1 MSQPRYSDNAT
12 SGDDSWRN
20 NNNKN
25 QNKINR
31 QRSIQGTGRSNY
43 GRRRSSNAGGG
54 AAAAGGRSNSSNNPL
69 GQAIGNWIS
78 NRNRRRLHQQRTS
91 NNNNNSRGVGTTI
104 TSSAPVGTEAN
115 AILNMT
121 RNALHFAYPPTGFE
135 TPIEHSLLYAM
146 IEFPERYPEQVVKN
160 EIEDEEFEIY
170 LFVRKEDDGKKKDD
184 RRRDEN
190 KHTSTHDT
198 YYSGGRREQGRRE
211 ENEDDENDDDEKP
224 VSYAQLSALLSLSA
238 EKNPPSSS
246 SSAAEDQQ
254 QSRTTI
260 YNANASAS
268 PSSQLSIGQ
277 TLCRKLL
284 KTITRYSDAHNLDR
298 QTEISEFLSPVERRC
313 QIRTEKAALQQLLPA
328 YAGYTLSLMTGNPL
342 PLLIGVVA
350 LTTSDPMVEETSNVS
365 GFSARAGR
373 SGQMETAGLLDECD
387 SD

>member
-1 MSQPRYSDNAT
+1 MNQPRYSDNN
-12 SGDDSWRN
+12 SGGNSWRGNSSNSATTN
-20 NNNKN
+20 NNR
-25 QNKINR
+25 Q
-31 QRSIQGTGRSNY
+31 QRSIQGTGRSTY
-43 GRRRSSNAGGG
+43 GRRNTNSNDH
-54 AAAAGGRSNSSNNPL
+54 SSNNNPI

-91 NNNNNSRGVGTTI
+91 NNGRGGGGRGNTNTT
-104 TSSAPVGTEAN
+104 TTTAAAPVGTEAN
-115 AILNMT
+115 AIKNMA
-121 RNALHFAYPPTGFE
+121 RNALHFSYPPTGFV

-146 IEFPERYPEQVVKN
+146 IEYPERYPEEVVKN

-170 LFVRKEDDGKKKDD
+170 LFVKEDDSTKRKKSS
-184 RRRDEN
+184 RR
-190 KHTSTHDT
+190 HD
-198 YYSGGRREQGRRE
+198 YNDNNNDGDGRREHGRQG
-211 ENEDDENDDDEKP
+211 NDDENDDEDMP

-238 EKNPPSSS
+238 EKNPPSSATS
-246 SSAAEDQQ
+246 DETQQQQSQTTTNNTNSSAA
-254 QSRTTI
+254 
-260 YNANASAS
+260 
-268 PSSQLSIGQ
+268 SSQLSIGQ
-277 TLCRKLL
+277 ALCRKLL

-298 QTEISEFLSPVERRC
+298 QTEITEFLSPIERRC

-350 LTTSDPMVEETSNVS
+350 LTSSDPMVEETSNVS

>member
-1 MSQPRYSDNAT
+1 MNQPRYRDNAD
-12 SGDDSWRN
+12 SGDNWRN
-20 NNNKN
+20 TGSN
-25 QNKINR
+25 NR

-43 GRRRSSNAGGG
+43 GGRHNANTN
-54 AAAAGGRSNSSNNPL
+54 NSTNNNPL

-78 NRNRRRLHQQRTS
+78 NRKSRRQRTTNIHR
-91 NNNNNSRGVGTTI
+91 NNRQRGEGTT
-104 TSSAPVGTEAN
+104 TTTAPVGTEAN
-115 AILNMT
+115 AIQNMT
-121 RNALHFAYPPTGFE
+121 RNALHFSYPPSGFI

-146 IEFPERYPEQVVKN
+146 IEYPERYPEEVVKN

-170 LFVRKEDDGKKKDD
+170 LYVKENEGSTNRKSNAGRRADDDDG
-184 RRRDEN
+184 RV
-190 KHTSTHDT
+190 
-198 YYSGGRREQGRRE
+198 EQLRGD
-211 ENEDDENDDDEKP
+211 NNDDEHDDEERP

-238 EKNPPSSS
+238 EKNPSSPQ
-246 SSAAEDQQ
+246 EDQQ
-254 QSRTTI
+254 HQSQATT
-260 YNANASAS
+260 NTNSSTATSS
-268 PSSQLSIGQ
+268 SSQLSIGQ
-277 TLCRKLL
+277 ALCKKLL

-298 QTEISEFLSPVERRC
+298 QTEIAEFLSPVERRC

-350 LTTSDPMVEETSNVS
+350 LTSSDPMVEETNNVS